1 MKHVQESLMSFN
13 DTNFFDALLEDKKDG
28 DEKKKEGL
36 SPAEKKSMKDN
47 LEKQGMKVINK
58 CAKNFKAFVI
68 NAGDIWQEYRD
79 FWEAQKE
86 SQKGTFT
93 DSPEGEYYDLWE
105 SDYIVGVEKKSDGN
119 AILRVFNTQH
129 KDTDEYI
136 VFESTNPNVVKA
148 FKEFMSGVVKAKMSD
163 VISAQKH
170 AMDDKKAND
179 LKTADAESKA
189 AKSAKF
195 DAFMNEAKLAKKRKK
210 KLNDTEIFESMDDIS
225 MSNKQTRRMGNGP
238 TFKTNIISRLINN
251 FRMPETQAVDLFDA
265 YYENDEF
272 SPEKLESVQYN
283 WDMVAWAVA
292 QEIPLDDP
300 SVMDKIPESQT
311 AKAAKKRKKKLNESS
326 DMVREIVDQLKN
338 YFPEGPSEFDIVE
351 FVIENHDAFWK
362 SSEEMNEEGEFPE
375 DVLSL
380 LRIFNLDYNIFSE
393 EFNKYMEG
401 EDILSY

>member
-148 FKEFMSGVVKAKMSD
+148 FKEFMAGVVKAKMSD
-163 VISAQKH
+163 VITAQKT
-170 AMDDKKAND
+170 AMETKKTND
-179 LKTADAESKA
+179 AKIADAESKA

-210 KLNDTEIFESMDDIS
+210 N
-225 MSNKQTRRMGNGP
+225 
-238 TFKTNIISRLINN
+238 
-251 FRMPETQAVDLFDA
+251 
-265 YYENDEF
+265 
-272 SPEKLESVQYN
+272 
-283 WDMVAWAVA
+283 
-292 QEIPLDDP
+292 
-300 SVMDKIPESQT
+300 
-311 AKAAKKRKKKLNESS
+311 
-326 DMVREIVDQLKN
+326 
-338 YFPEGPSEFDIVE
+338 
-351 FVIENHDAFWK
+351 
-362 SSEEMNEEGEFPE
+362 
-375 DVLSL
+375 
-380 LRIFNLDYNIFSE
+380 
-393 EFNKYMEG
+393 
-401 EDILSY
+401 